1 MISHD
6 KEKNAEEGDTFLHG
20 MEENL
25 ISLNSLGQK
34 ETRAFIA

>member
-1 MISHD
+1 MT
-6 KEKNAEEGDTFLHG
+6 KKKNTAEGDVFLHG

-34 ETRAFIA
+34 ETRAYIA